1 MLEMLKS
8 KTGIIDTSKGD
19 GTANTSIVYH
29 AGKIMALHEG
39 DLPYQVGVGAASQ
52 SQELA
57 LVQGMGEGHCKET
70 SNYSRCSC
78 NTLAS

>member
-39 DLPYQVGVGAASQ
+39 DLPYQVRVSG
-52 SQELA
+52 LA
-57 LVQGMGEGHCKET
+57 RSGRYTWRPFQGFI
-70 SNYSRCSC
+70 
-78 NTLAS
+78 A